1 MDTGVYVALSKE
13 TGIFQDLDVTAN
25 NIANMNTTGFQSEDL
40 LFTDFLASTTKQENQ
55 IAFANDIG
63 TYRNTGQGTMQVTGA
78 ALDAAIEGRGYFA
91 VQTPL
96 GTRYTRNGNFKTN
109 AGGTL
114 VTSEGYTVLDDGN
127 QPINFDGADRVVKI
141 KEDGTISVDGSDRG
155 VLKIAQFDNEQLM
168 HHVGNGLYISDL
180 PPKQSATNFQV
191 VNGMLERSNVQPFLA
206 LTHMMYISHEVTD
219 TANFINTMYT
229 LERNAS
235 NTFAKIYT

>member
-13 TGIFQDLDVTAN
+13 TGIFRDMDVTAN

-40 LFTDFLASTTKQENQ
+40 LFADFLTPTTKQENT
-55 IAFANDIG
+55 IAFANDIA

-78 ALDAAIEGRGYFA
+78 SLDAAIEGKGYFA

-96 GTRYTRNGNFKTN
+96 GIRYTRNGNFKTN
-109 AGGTL
+109 GGGTL
-114 VTSEGYTVLDDGN
+114 VTSEGYTVLDEGN
-127 QPINFDGADRVVKI
+127 QPLNFDSSDRVIKI
-141 KEDGTISVDGSDRG
+141 HEDGTVNVDGSDR
-155 VLKIAQFDNEQLM
+155 VIIKVVQFDNEQLM
-168 HHVGNGLYISDL
+168 HHVGNGLYTSDL
-180 PPKQSATNFQV
+180 PPKQVASNFTV

-206 LTHMMYISHEVTD
+206 LTHMMYVSHEVTD

-235 NTFAKIYT
+235 NTLAKIYT